1 MQLLLFYGILQG
13 FLAFDLLIDLNDLYK
28 VCGDRSYILFKFFI
42 RLIFIVQTI
51 FLLVVMKSIWKGL
64 QALRVL

>member
-28 VCGDRSYILFKFFI
+28 VCSDRSYILFKFFI
-42 RLIFIVQTI
+42 RLILIVQTI